1 MRQLGFRDRRETMIV
16 EGNKISER
24 VLDEWKVLFGFLGL
38 AFLLLKTNQPG

>member
-1 MRQLGFRDRRETMIV
+1 LALETEERQLIL